1 MEYFKEKVN
10 FKKYVGNHTL
20 LYGENNTKKSYYTAK
35 FVQFLIETKKVS
47 PISISIL
54 DFAPKSQI
62 IDNKSIG
69 GKLEDYYE
77 NITICC
83 YYKVKGEIIPPRLN
97 ATNQE
102 ELYSYACH
110 NYKLTLELLK
120 NYNKNTTPVLII
132 NDISIYLHLGNK
144 NYLIETIDQSETFF
158 GNAYYGKSINKS
170 FTKLFSLKERV
181 SIEYLIKKVDF
192 ALLTQG

>member
-1 MEYFKEKVN
+1 MGYFKEKID
-10 FKKYVGNHTL
+10 FKKYISHHTL
-20 LYGENNTKKSYYTAK
+20 LYGEINTKKSYYTAK
-35 FVQFLIETKKVS
+35 FVQFLIETKYVS
-47 PISISIL
+47 SNSISIL
-54 DFAPKSQI
+54 DFAPKSQF

-69 GKLEDYYE
+69 GKLEDFYE
-77 NITICC
+77 NITNCR

-97 ATNQE
+97 ATNKE

-120 NYNKNTTPVLII
+120 NYNKNPTPILII
-132 NDISIYLHLGNK
+132 NDISIYLHLGNR
-144 NYLIETIDQSETFF
+144 NYLIKTIDQSETFF

-170 FTKLFSLKERV
+170 FTRLFSLKEKV
-181 SIEYLIKKVDF
+181 LIEHLIKKVDF

>member
-54 DFAPKSQI
+54 DFAPKSQV

-77 NITICC
+77 NITNCC
-83 YYKVKGEIIPPRLN
+83 YYKVKGEIIPPRLKAKN
-97 ATNQE
+97 KE

-110 NYKLTLELLK
+110 NYKLTIDILK
-120 NYNKNTTPVLII
+120 KYNNNPTPILII
-132 NDISIYLHLGNK
+132 NDISIYLHIGNK
-144 NYLIETIDQSETFF
+144 NYLIETINQSKTFF
-158 GNAYYGKSINKS
+158 GNTYYGESINKTFS
-170 FTKLFSLKERV
+170 KLYSLKERASV
-181 SIEYLIKKVDF
+181 KYLISKVDF
-192 ALLTQG
+192 AFLTQD